1 MAETLTYGAVGF
13 ALVLFPQ
20 VSSVDKKEAD
30 RITPVVCRNA
40 VFLTLAGA
48 VIMFVVSRELI
59 LLVFGPAMTPALVP
73 LWLLLPG
80 IVFMAAAKV
89 ISSYLSG
96 IGKPIYTT
104 YIAAGAVIVT
114 VVLDLALIPP
124 YGISGAAIASTI
136 TYTGTAIASV
146 WLLKVESGAG
156 WLEALVVRRDDFARY
171 KRVAS
176 STMKRLVAM
185 SPARP

>member
-1 MAETLTYGAVGF
+1 
-13 ALVLFPQ
+13 
-20 VSSVDKKEAD
+20 
-30 RITPVVCRNA
+30 
-40 VFLTLAGA
+40 
-48 VIMFVVSRELI
+48 MFQ
-59 LLVFGPAMTPALVP
+59 ALVP

-104 YIAAGAVIVT
+104 YIAGGAVIVT
-114 VVLDLALIPP
+114 VALDLLLIPP

-146 WLLKVESGAG
+146 WLLKAESGAG
-156 WLEALVVRRDDFARY
+156 WLEALVVKREDFARY
-171 KRVAS
+171 RRVLSAVG
-176 STMKRLVAM
+176 KRLVA
-185 SPARP
+185 ARP